1 VKSQKPGINFG
12 WLFYPDS
19 WFSSVDSYS
28 IIFVKI
34 YKMKIILS
42 VVLTCFIFSQA
53 HAQLTPFE
61 LSKDKNYTATYNE
74 VIAYY
79 KMLSR
84 QYPQM
89 KLLYYGTTDIGKP
102 LTLVVLS
109 RDKIFDPALI
119 KKQNKRV
126 LLINNGIHPGEP
138 EGIDAS
144 MMLARDLLK
153 KNALP
158 KNVVICFIAVY
169 NIDGCLNRGVSRI
182 NQNGPRAYGF
192 RGNYRNLDLN
202 RDFIKADSRNALAFE
217 QILNTWNPEMFLD
230 NHTSD
235 GADYQYVMT
244 LIETQ
249 KDKQNPILAE
259 YTSKTFS
266 PELYKRMKASG
277 YEMTPYVESEET
289 SPDSGIVSFLE
300 TPRFATGYTAQHNI
314 ISYITE
320 THMLKPFDKRV
331 YATYDFMQNLVDIYE
346 RDAKLIGALKQKTD
360 EQVKQQRTFALNWE
374 VDLKHYDTLV
384 FKGYTAGYKP
394 SEVSGLPRLYY
405 DRSKPYTKTI
415 KYYDN
420 YNASV
425 TADKP
430 VAYIIPQAWGKI
442 IELFKLN
449 NIAVHQLL
457 HDTTLN
463 LQMYYIA
470 DYKTPQRP
478 YEGHYLHSNVKLNP
492 VDMNVKFYSGDY
504 VVYTNQALNRY
515 IVETLEPQGIDS
527 FFAWNFFDSVLGEK
541 EYFSNYVFEDVAT
554 DLLKKDPDLKKKLE
568 DEKLKD
574 PKLASSAFAQL
585 NFVYR
590 NSPYFEKTY
599 LRYPVGR
606 LLTDIKLD
614 IK

>member
-1 VKSQKPGINFG
+1 
-12 WLFYPDS
+12 
-19 WFSSVDSYS
+19 
-28 IIFVKI
+28 
-34 YKMKIILS
+34 MKTILS
-42 VVLTCFIFSQA
+42 ILFTCFVFSQA
-53 HAQLTPFE
+53 KAQLTPFE
-61 LSKDKNYTATYNE
+61 LSKDKNYTATYSE

-79 KMLSR
+79 QNLSR

-89 KLLYYGTTDIGKP
+89 KLFNYGMTDIGKP

-109 RDKIFDPALI
+109 RDKVFDPTLI
-119 KKQNKRV
+119 KKQNKRI

-158 KNVVICFIAVY
+158 KDVVICMIAVY

-202 RDFIKADSRNALAFE
+202 RDFIKADSKNALAFE
-217 QILNTWNPEMFLD
+217 LILNTWNPEVFLD

-249 KDKQNPILAE
+249 KDKQNPILAD
-259 YTSKTFS
+259 YTSKTLS
-266 PELYKRMKASG
+266 PYLYQHMKKSG
-277 YEMTPYVESEET
+277 YEMTPYVESEEK

-331 YATYDFMQNLVDIYE
+331 YATYDFMQGLIDIYE
-346 RDAKLIGALKQKTD
+346 RDAKLIGELKHKAD
-360 EQVKQQRTFALNWE
+360 EQVKHQQTFALNWSLDE
-374 VDLKHYDTLV
+374 EHYDTLN
-384 FKGYTAGYKP
+384 FKGYTAGYKT

-405 DRSKPYTKTI
+405 DRSQPYTKTI

-420 YNASV
+420 YKVSA

-430 VAYIIPQAWGKI
+430 LAYVIPQAWGKV

-449 NIAVHQLL
+449 NIAMHRLA
-457 HDTTLN
+457 HDTTLD

-478 YEGHYLHSNVKLNP
+478 FEGHYLHSNVKLTP
-492 VDMNVKFYSGDY
+492 VDMKVKFYEGDY
-504 VVYTNQALNRY
+504 VVYTDQSLNRY
-515 IVETLEPQGIDS
+515 IVETLEPQGVDS

-541 EYFSNYVFEDVAT
+541 EYFSDYVFEDVAA
-554 DLLKKDPDLKKKLE
+554 DLLKKDPELKKKL
-568 DEKLKD
+568 DNEKLKD
-574 PKLASSAFAQL
+574 PKLAGSAAAQL

-606 LLTDIKLD
+606 LLTDTKLD
-614 IK
+614 LK

>member
-1 VKSQKPGINFG
+1 
-12 WLFYPDS
+12 
-19 WFSSVDSYS
+19 
-28 IIFVKI
+28 
-34 YKMKIILS
+34 MKKTLLLLLVCLGFLQS
-42 VVLTCFIFSQA
+42 R
-53 HAQLTPFE
+53 AQLTPFE
-61 LSKDKNYTATYNE
+61 LSKDKNYTATYSQ

-79 KMLSR
+79 QQLSK

-89 KLLYYGTTDIGKP
+89 KLFNVGITDIGKP
-102 LTLVVLS
+102 LTLIVLS
-109 RDKIFDPALI
+109 RDKVFSPELI

-144 MMLARDLLK
+144 MMLTRDLLK
-153 KNALP
+153 KHALP
-158 KNVVICFIAVY
+158 KDVVICIIAVY
-169 NIDGCLNRGVSRI
+169 NIDGSLNRGLSRI

-202 RDFIKADSRNALAFE
+202 RDFIKCDSRNALAFE
-217 QILNTWNPEMFLD
+217 KILNTWNPEVFLD

-249 KDKQNPILAE
+249 KDKQNPILAD
-259 YTSKTFS
+259 YTSKTLS
-266 PELYKRMKASG
+266 PYMYSRMKASG

-289 SPDSGIVSFLE
+289 SPDSGIASFLE
-300 TPRFATGYTAQHNI
+300 TPRFATGYAAQHNI
-314 ISYITE
+314 ISYSTE

-331 YATYDFMQNLVDIYE
+331 YATYDFMQALIAICQ
-346 RDAKLIGALKQKTD
+346 RDAKLIGQVKRQAD
-360 EQVKQQRTFALNWE
+360 EQVTQQQTFALNWQL
-374 VDLKHYDTLV
+374 DTKHYDTLV
-384 FKGYTAGYKP
+384 FKGYTAGHKT
-394 SEVSGLPRLYY
+394 SDVSGLPRLYY

-415 KYYDN
+415 KYFDN
-420 YNASV
+420 YTVSASV
-425 TADKP
+425 DKP
-430 VAYIIPQAWGKI
+430 VAYVIPQAWGKV

-449 NIAVHQLL
+449 NIAMRRLS

-470 DYKTPQRP
+470 DYHTPSRP
-478 YEGHYLHSNVKLNP
+478 FEGHYLHSAVKLTP
-492 VDMNVKFYSGDY
+492 TEMPIKFYQGDY

-515 IVETLEPQGIDS
+515 IVETLEPQGVDS

-541 EYFSNYVFEDVAT
+541 EYYSDYVFEDIAA
-554 DLLKKDPDLKKKLE
+554 DMLKNDPELKKKLD
-568 DEKLKD
+568 DEKQKN
-574 PKLASSAFAQL
+574 PQLANSASGQL
-585 NFVYR
+585 NFIYR

-606 LLTDIKLD
+606 LLTDAKLD
-614 IK
+614 LE

>member
-1 VKSQKPGINFG
+1 
-12 WLFYPDS
+12 
-19 WFSSVDSYS
+19 
-28 IIFVKI
+28 
-34 YKMKIILS
+34 MKNTLAIL
-42 VVLTCFIFSQA
+42 LAFFIFNNVQ
-53 HAQLTPFE
+53 AQLTPFE
-61 LSKDKNYTATYNE
+61 LSKDKNYTATYSQ

-79 KMLSR
+79 QQLAK

-89 KLLYYGTTDIGKP
+89 KLFHVGTTDIGKP

-109 RDKIFDPALI
+109 RDKVFNPTLI
-119 KKQNKRV
+119 KKQGKRV

-158 KNVVICFIAVY
+158 KDVVICMIAVY
-169 NIDGCLNRGVSRI
+169 NIDGCLNRGLSRI

-202 RDFIKADSRNALAFE
+202 RDFIKCDSRNALAFE
-217 QILNTWNPEMFLD
+217 QILNTWKPEVFLD

-249 KDKQNPILAE
+249 KDKQNPVLAD
-259 YTSKTFS
+259 YTSKTLS

-277 YEMTPYVESEET
+277 YEMTPYVESEDA

-331 YATYDFMQNLVDIYE
+331 YATYDFMQALIDIYE
-346 RDAKLIGALKQKTD
+346 RDAKLIGDLKRKAD
-360 EQVKQQRTFALNWE
+360 EQVARQQTFALNWE
-374 VDLKHYDTLV
+374 VDKDHYDTLT
-384 FKGYTAGYKP
+384 FKGYYAGHKP

-405 DRSKPYTKTI
+405 DRNKPYTKTI
-415 KYYDN
+415 RYFDN
-420 YNASV
+420 YKATI

-430 VAYIIPQAWGKI
+430 LAYVIPQAWGKVI
-442 IELFKLN
+442 DLYKLN
-449 NIAVHQLL
+449 NVVMHRLT
-457 HDTTLN
+457 HDTALN
-463 LQMYYIA
+463 IQMYYIG

-478 YEGHYLHSNVKLNP
+478 FEGHYLHSNVKLNP
-492 VDMNVKFYSGDY
+492 IEMPVKFYEGDY
-504 VVYTNQALNRY
+504 VVYTDQPLNRY
-515 IVETLEPQGIDS
+515 IVETLEPQGVDS

-541 EYFSNYVFEDVAT
+541 EYFSDYVFEDVAAN
-554 DLLKKDPDLKKKLE
+554 LLKNDPDLKKKL
-568 DEKLKD
+568 DDAKAAD
-574 PKLASSAFAQL
+574 PKIAGSAGAQL

-599 LRYPVGR
+599 LRYPIGR
-606 LLTDIKLD
+606 LLTPAKLD
-614 IK
+614 LK

>member
-1 VKSQKPGINFG
+1 MRKI
-12 WLFYPDS
+12 
-19 WFSSVDSYS
+19 FSV
-28 IIFVKI
+28 
-34 YKMKIILS
+34 L
-42 VVLTCFIFSQA
+42 LTCFVFCQA
-53 HAQLTPFE
+53 QAQLTPFE

-79 KMLSR
+79 QKLGR

-89 KLLYYGTTDIGKP
+89 KLLNYGTTDVGKP

-109 RDKIFDPALI
+109 RDKVFDPSLI

-158 KNVVICFIAVY
+158 KDVVICMIAVY
-169 NIDGCLNRGVSRI
+169 NIDGCLNRGLSRI

-217 QILNTWNPEMFLD
+217 QILNTWQPEIFLD

-249 KDKQNPILAE
+249 KDKQNPVLAE
-259 YTSKTFS
+259 YTSKTLS
-266 PELYKRMKASG
+266 PELYKRMKKSG

-300 TPRFATGYTAQHNI
+300 TPRFATGYTSQHKI

-320 THMLKPFDKRV
+320 THMLKAFDKRV
-331 YATYDFMQNLVDIYE
+331 YATYDFMQALIDINE
-346 RDAKLIGALKQKTD
+346 RDAKLIGELKHKAD
-360 EQVKQQRTFALNWE
+360 EQVKQQQTFALNWNLDTE
-374 VDLKHYDTLV
+374 HYDTLT
-384 FKGYTAGYKP
+384 FKGYTAGYKT
-394 SEVSGLPRLYY
+394 SEVSGLKRLYY
-405 DRSKPYTKTI
+405 DRTKLYTKTI
-415 KYYDN
+415 KYFDN
-420 YNASV
+420 YKVSAA
-425 TADKP
+425 ADKP
-430 VAYIIPQAWGKI
+430 VAYVIPQAWGKVI
-442 IELFKLN
+442 DLFKLN
-449 NIAVHQLL
+449 NITMHRLL
-457 HDTTLN
+457 HDTTLD
-463 LQMYYIA
+463 LQMYYIG
-470 DYKTPQRP
+470 DFKTPQKP
-478 YEGHYLHSNVKLNP
+478 FEGHYLHSNVKLNP
-492 VDMNVKFYSGDY
+492 VDTKVKFYAGDY

-515 IVETLEPQGIDS
+515 IVETLEPQGVDS

-541 EYFSNYVFEDVAT
+541 EYFSDYVFEDVAA
-554 DLLKKDPDLKKKLE
+554 DLLKKDPELRKKLE
-568 DEKLKD
+568 DEKLNN
-574 PKLASSAFAQL
+574 PKLANSAGAQL

-606 LLTDIKLD
+606 LLTNTKLD
-614 IK
+614 LK